1 MTDPHQHNLHP
12 DDCRAI
18 DELVEAGFDRQAVSG
33 EARARAE
40 RIDNLLGLL
49 HHLPAEDASDLLI
62 ERTLEQIRQA
72 RQAEIAQR
80 DSAAAV
86 AEPNGFGIRW
96 NDLLA
101 VAAMVLITMSIA
113 MPMFS
118 HNRANA
124 RKVACEANLA
134 TAGLGFSKYAADH
147 QNEMPA
153 VKSRPGDTW
162 WNVNTF
168 DKDGYAKSNSA
179 HAFVLIR
186 GGYVKPTD
194 MDCPENQRGPIKITI
209 RMNDWPTAQAASFSY
224 QNQCTNNRPK
234 WNGPQTIAVL
244 ADKNP
249 LFVSTDRSGKVRATD
264 HLTSPNHHRL
274 GGQNALLSNGS
285 VQFIRIPVLNN
296 GDNIYHAGQ
305 GKPQYTG
312 TESPADESDT
322 FLVP

>member
-1 MTDPHQHNLHP
+1 MTDPHPQNLHP
-12 DDCRAI
+12 DDQAAV
-18 DELVEAGFDRQAVSG
+18 DELVASGFDVASVSDDV
-33 EARARAE
+33 RPRAE
-40 RIDNLLGLL
+40 RVNNLLGLL
-49 HHLPAEDASDLLI
+49 EHLPAEDAGDLLV
-62 ERTLEQIRQA
+62 ERTLQQIREV
-72 RQAEIAQR
+72 RQTERAQH
-80 DSAAAV
+80 DTAAAV
-86 AEPNGFGIRW
+86 EPNGFNIRW

-134 TAGLGFSKYAADH
+134 MAGVGFSKYAADH

-168 DKDGYAKSNSA
+168 DQEGYAKSNSA

-186 GGYVKPTD
+186 GGYVDPAALN
-194 MDCPENQRGPIKITI
+194 CPENKHAPIKITI
-209 RMNDWPTAQAASFSY
+209 KMRDWPTAQAISFSY
-224 QNQCTNNRPK
+224 QNQFTNRRPK
-234 WNGPQTIAVL
+234 WEGPQTIAVL

-249 LFVSTDRSGKVRATD
+249 LFVSSDHASPNRSTDD
-264 HLTSPNHHRL
+264 LTSPNHSRL

-285 VQFIRIPVLNN
+285 VRFIRIPVLDN